1 MRIATEIRVISMAIM
16 IVSSVLSFRSA
27 LAPVGALA
35 MPDQVAWISQTLGLI
50 SMPGLGLW
58 AVLAVNLGC
67 PRDLLPVWRPFAAAE
82 LTLVAWLLSFC
93 LNWRHLRRRVFTLWV
108 GLSAFFDAQ
117 AMSAVRETSK
127 CAVLLR
133 STLTRSEQ
141 LG

>member
-1 MRIATEIRVISMAIM
+1 MRIATEIRVISTAIM

-82 LTLVAWLLSFC
+82 LALVGVAAFFLPQLA
-93 LNWRHLRRRVFTLWV
+93 TLWV